1 MDPRQI
7 RKRCPSSR
15 FQAIAVLPDY
25 RLDFTL
31 RSTQRRCGVANVLP
45 SQFDSVIGA
54 LYRINSTRDWEVLDA
69 AEGFKKGRKRG
80 NRYTRS
86 VTMVKIIKP
95 TGREVS
101 AFIYI
106 GLLEKSP
113 PPPSKAYLSQMINGA
128 IYWNFPLNY
137 IESLIKIKQSIG

>member
-1 MDPRQI
+1 MDPLQI

-31 RSTQRRCGVANVLP
+31 RSTQRRCGVANVVP
-45 SQFDSVIGA
+45 SRFDSVIGA

-69 AEGFKKGRKRG
+69 AEGFKQGRKRG

-86 VTMVKIIKP
+86 IATVKIMNS
-95 TGREVS
+95 TRSETS
-101 AFIYI
+101 ALIYL

-128 IYWNFPLNY
+128 KYWNFPLHY
-137 IESLIKIKQSIG
+137 IESLIKIKRSIA

>member
-1 MDPRQI
+1 MDPLQI

-31 RSTQRRCGVANVLP
+31 RSTQRRCGVANVVP
-45 SQFDSVIGA
+45 SRFDSVIGA
-54 LYRINSTRDWEVLDA
+54 LYRINSTRE
-69 AEGFKKGRKRG
+69 GRKRG

-86 VTMVKIIKP
+86 IATVKIMNS
-95 TGREVS
+95 TRSETS
-101 AFIYI
+101 ALIYL

-128 IYWNFPLNY
+128 TYWNFPLHY
-137 IESLIKIKQSIG
+137 IESLIKIKRSIA

>member
-1 MDPRQI
+1 MDPLQI

-31 RSTQRRCGVANVLP
+31 RSTQRRCGVANVVP
-45 SQFDSVIGA
+45 SRFDSVIGA
-54 LYRINSTRDWEVLDA
+54 LYRINSIRDWEVLDA
-69 AEGFKKGRKRG
+69 AEGFKQGRKRG

-86 VTMVKIIKP
+86 IATVKIMNS
-95 TGREVS
+95 TRSETS
-101 AFIYI
+101 ALIYL

-128 IYWNFPLNY
+128 TYWNFPLHY
-137 IESLIKIKQSIG
+137 IESLIKIKRSIA

>member
-1 MDPRQI
+1 MDPLQI
-7 RKRCPSSR
+7 RRRCPSSR

-31 RSTQRRCGVANVLP
+31 RSTQRRCGVANVVP
-45 SQFDSVIGA
+45 SRFDSVIGA

-69 AEGFKKGRKRG
+69 AEGFKQGRKRG

-86 VTMVKIIKP
+86 IATVKIMNS
-95 TGREVS
+95 TRSETS
-101 AFIYI
+101 ALIYL

-128 IYWNFPLNY
+128 TYWNFPLHY
-137 IESLIKIKQSIG
+137 IESLIKIKRSIA

>member
-1 MDPRQI
+1 MDPLQI

-31 RSTQRRCGVANVLP
+31 RSTQRRCGVANVVP
-45 SQFDSVIGA
+45 SRFDSVIGA

-69 AEGFKKGRKRG
+69 AEGFKQGRKRG

-86 VTMVKIIKP
+86 IATVKIMNS
-95 TGREVS
+95 TRSETS
-101 AFIYI
+101 ALIYL

-128 IYWNFPLNY
+128 TYWNFPLHY
-137 IESLIKIKQSIG
+137 IESLIKIKRSIA